1 MTKFY
6 VARPLDPVSETPGDL
21 FRVRILSV
29 YTLVDQ
35 ANINVARRKNMGEN
49 DVVIV
54 TDEWRGS
61 RVEPRRPRQIIV
73 AKVGPGTPGSFR
85 FGTWS

>member
-6 VARPLDPVSETPGDL
+6 VARPLDPVPATPGDL

-35 ANINVARRKNMGEN
+35 ANVNVVRRKNMGEN
-49 DVVIV
+49 DVIII
-54 TDEWRGS
+54 TDKWES
-61 RVEPRRPRQIIV
+61 RVEPRRPRQIIT

-85 FGTWS
+85 FETWA